1 MICDEGFD
9 TVACGTAAD
18 GHVMGVRDVL
28 NTIVED
34 GQPTELAGVMIDIT
48 EREQVEDT
56 LRESE
61 QNFRFMFAHNP
72 LSMWVYDRDT
82 HAFLDVNDAELVNLA
97 THAKNFFR

>member
-1 MICDEGFD
+1 METFVEQQPAVRVLMVEDNDAQRQLLIDLICDEGFD
-9 TVACGTAAD
+9 TVVCRTAAD
-18 GHVMGVRDVL
+18 ARV
-28 NTIVED
+28 
-34 GQPTELAGVMIDIT
+34 
-48 EREQVEDT
+48 QVEDA

-61 QNFRFMFAHNP
+61 QRFRFIFAHNP